1 MASKTIQIEIPITV
15 EDNASGALDS
25 IQSKLSGLGTSASK
39 ESAKV
44 NKSSSQMR
52 KGFQDIGTSAERGFA
67 SAERSAKG
75 FEKTLSQAD
84 KETQNF
90 NKEKIEKV
98 IAVKDKATSVISK
111 IASMGKSLSGKAW
124 NITVSAADKI
134 TSPIKSAL
142 KAIASPLA
150 AAGVTIGG
158 TAMLSDVISTYTGFE
173 AEMSKVKAIS
183 GATEAQFE
191 ALTAKAKEMGA
202 TTKFTAEESGQA
214 FEYMAMA
221 GWKPQQMM
229 DGIQGIM
236 NLAAASGEDLATTSD
251 IVTDALTAF
260 NLSAE
265 DSTHFADVMAQASA
279 SANTNVGLMGQTFQY
294 VAPIAGAMGYS
305 IEDTAQAIG
314 LMANSGIKGEK
325 AGTALR
331 SMLTRLAD
339 PPKDAATAMEALG
352 ISITN
357 QDGSMRS
364 LSDVMGQLRKGFS
377 GLTAD
382 QKAKYASDL
391 AGQEAMSGLLAI
403 VNASQDSYDQLAD
416 SISNADGASQKMT
429 DTMLDNVQGKWTIFK
444 SALDG
449 VKIAL
454 GERLKPYLMDGIQ
467 WLTDHMPDLQEGL
480 MEAMDKLD
488 RFVDDS
494 KRKFKTLTNSSEW
507 KNADIFGKLKLS
519 FDTLIGDPFEKW
531 WSTKGKLGIMNK
543 AQEIGKGL
551 GTGISTGILTLLG
564 IDVSSTID
572 DGASVGASFAKGFAE
587 GFKGSDIQ
595 SAITSNLKGLL
606 TNASGIFSSSPE
618 LSSFL
623 SAALLARIGVPLIK
637 GFGQLIS
644 GGKTL
649 FGAGKSALGSF
660 SLGSLTDATGTFVG
674 PVAMQGSGILGA
686 LGKIGAGAGATTTA
700 GSIALGA
707 GAVGGG
713 IAAGVAGVDTVRQG
727 ITSYKAYKEGNTEKG
742 KAYRNGALATGGGIA
757 AGAATGAI
765 IGSVVPGLGTAIG
778 ALVGAGVGGIAG
790 MIGGHKIEKDY
801 EEEAKKIQ
809 NYSDK
814 AKYALKGTRFESE
827 ELQKQFKDTEVAAD
841 QFGAALQNAA
851 SEKTREAFG
860 DIKLTS
866 QDISD
871 ITKGLL
877 FGKDTSGL
885 DNYMQAA
892 SDASSSLQDLQ
903 SAQADVQK
911 QNWKLKNGFLDTED
925 GMQSYIDTA
934 KTLQKSSKQFLQDSQ
949 YEANAAFSLIMP
961 TPNYALKNP
970 GFDWKGASNSLYESL
985 NNQYQAISDQ
995 MDAIMSDGV
1004 ISPDTKVKVRINGF
1018 DWEMN
1023 EQDAMQELQNQMKEL
1038 TSKFTDA
1045 QFEAKLSMLNVK
1057 FSGAALDVDSYN
1069 ELLQSLQSSAQS
1081 ASDQYD
1087 QAFTVTLTNLNL
1099 QLSEGAITQD
1109 QYNEAVQEAT
1119 SGYTAQI
1126 QGLQVKIESFAF
1138 QSIADAWGTSLD
1150 GILPDL
1156 AGTTAEKLQ
1165 SVFDQALSSGTNLGT
1180 MSTTEISNMF
1190 GLTGLSGEA
1199 QTAISNEIQQ
1209 IYSSL
1214 PDQVKNLD
1222 TSGVASAINDSL
1234 SDALTQGTSGAGS
1247 KGGTATAG
1255 VSSALQNMLND
1266 AVNGVDMTEASS
1278 TLNSKLGESLSGAG
1292 GSGGGSDAASQA
1304 ISALTPGIESSVNSA
1319 IQSADLSSAGSE
1331 LQTKLNEAMNAG
1343 TASSGKG
1350 GSEAASGLTSGIESS
1365 VNSAV
1370 ESADFSQAGAT
1381 LNSKIG
1387 ESLSSGSSSGGDT
1400 SGAASGLTSAL
1411 ETSVNSAVEAVDLTS
1426 AGTSLQ
1432 TKLNASVLALTWDF
1446 SGISGPIGSAIG
1458 TAVGAATGWESGV
1471 STLHSNVGSAIT
1483 SQFASGYDVTTSV
1496 RVTIA
1501 WSITN
1506 PSASISTK
1514 ASGKS
1519 VSASIAGFANGGLI
1533 SGPQLSMVGE
1543 DGPEAIIP
1551 LGEKRRNR
1559 GLSLWKKAGEE
1570 LGVPM
1575 NADGGLY
1582 GGSSYSNVPVS
1593 VPENDYPTAVE
1604 SSEGKP
1610 DSQGASPSGNAPQ
1623 VVVSNPQ
1630 FNFTVNGN
1638 DGDASHVMAVIRK
1651 HMNEIADELG
1661 GSIADRLSEVFSN
1674 MPA

>member
-1 MASKTIQIEIPITV
+1 MASKQINIEIPITI
-15 EDNASGALDS
+15 DDQTAGALES
-25 IQSKLSGLGTSASK
+25 IQSRLRGLGSSANQASQKMNQSASSMK
-39 ESAKV
+39 
-44 NKSSSQMR
+44 R
-52 KGFQDIGTSAERGFA
+52 GFQNIGSSAERGFL
-67 SAERSAKG
+67 SADRSAKG

-84 KETQNF
+84 REAQKF

-98 IAVKDKATSVISK
+98 IAVKDRATAVISK
-111 IASMGKSLSGKAW
+111 IASMGKSIAGKAW
-124 NITVSAADKI
+124 NVTVSAVDKI
-134 TSPIKSAL
+134 TSPIKSAI
-142 KAIASPLA
+142 KAITSPLA

-158 TAMLSDVISTYTGFE
+158 TAMLTDVIKTYTGFE

-183 GATEAQFE
+183 GATEAQFD

-221 GWKPQQMM
+221 GWKPQQMI

-279 SANTNVGLMGQTFQY
+279 NANTNVGLMGQTFQY

-467 WLTDHMPDLQEGL
+467 WLTDHMPALQEGL
-480 MEAMDKLD
+480 MEAMDKVD
-488 RFVDDS
+488 RFVDDT
-494 KRKFKTLTNSSEW
+494 KRKFKTLTNSSDW
-507 KNADIFGKLKLS
+507 KNADFFGKLKLS

-551 GTGISTGILTLLG
+551 GTRISTGILTLLG

-637 GFGQLIS
+637 GMGQLIN
-644 GGKTL
+644 GGKSL

-674 PVAMQGSGILGA
+674 PVAMQGSGLLGA
-686 LGKIGAGAGATTTA
+686 LGKIGAGAGVTTTA
-700 GSIALGA
+700 GSVALGA

-713 IAAGVAGVDTVRQG
+713 IAAGVAGVDAIRQG
-727 ITSYKAYKEGNTEKG
+727 VTAYGAYKAGNEKKG
-742 KAYRNGALATGGGIA
+742 KAYAGGTALTLA
-757 AGAATGAI
+757 
-765 IGSVVPGLGTAIG
+765 GLGTGAAIG
-778 ALVGAGVGGIAG
+778 TAILPGIGTLIGAGIGGVAG

-801 EEEAKKIQ
+801 EKEAKQLQ
-809 NYSDK
+809 NYADK
-814 AKYALKGTRFESE
+814 AKYVLKGTRFESE
-827 ELQKQFKDTEVAAD
+827 ELQKQFEDTAVSAD

-866 QDISD
+866 QDIAD

-877 FGKDTSGL
+877 FGHDTSGL

-892 SDASSSLQDLQ
+892 SDAASSLQDLQ

-911 QNWKLKNGFLDTED
+911 QNWKLKNGFLDTEE
-925 GMQSYIDTA
+925 GMQSYIESA

-949 YEANAAFSLIMP
+949 YEANSAFSLIMP

-1004 ISPDTKVKVRINGF
+1004 ISPDTKVKVKINGF

-1023 EQDAMQELQNQMKEL
+1023 EEDAMQELQNQMNEL
-1038 TSKFTDA
+1038 TSKITDA
-1045 QFEAKLSMLNVK
+1045 EFDAKLSMLNVK

-1099 QLSEGAITQD
+1099 QLSEGAITQE

-1138 QSIADAWGTSLD
+1138 QSIADAWGSSLD

-1156 AGTTAEKLQ
+1156 EGTTAEKLQ
-1165 SVFDQALSSGTNLGT
+1165 SVFDQALSNGINIGNMDNS
-1180 MSTTEISNMF
+1180 SVSQMF
-1190 GLTGLSGEA
+1190 GLTGLSEKT
-1199 QTAISNEIQQ
+1199 QTAVVDEIQQ

-1278 TLNSKLGESLSGAG
+1278 TLS
-1292 GSGGGSDAASQA
+1292 
-1304 ISALTPGIESSVNSA
+1304 
-1319 IQSADLSSAGSE
+1319 
-1331 LQTKLNEAMNAG
+1331 
-1343 TASSGKG
+1343 
-1350 GSEAASGLTSGIESS
+1350 
-1365 VNSAV
+1365 
-1370 ESADFSQAGAT
+1370 
-1381 LNSKIG
+1381 SKIG
-1387 ESLSSGSSSGGDT
+1387 ESLSSGSASGGDT

>member
-1 MASKTIQIEIPITV
+1 MPI
-15 EDNASGALDS
+15 
-25 IQSKLSGLGTSASK
+25 
-39 ESAKV
+39 
-44 NKSSSQMR
+44 
-52 KGFQDIGTSAERGFA
+52 
-67 SAERSAKG
+67 
-75 FEKTLSQAD
+75 
-84 KETQNF
+84 
-90 NKEKIEKV
+90 
-98 IAVKDKATSVISK
+98 
-111 IASMGKSLSGKAW
+111 
-124 NITVSAADKI
+124 
-134 TSPIKSAL
+134 
-142 KAIASPLA
+142 
-150 AAGVTIGG
+150 
-158 TAMLSDVISTYTGFE
+158 
-173 AEMSKVKAIS
+173 
-183 GATEAQFE
+183 
-191 ALTAKAKEMGA
+191 
-202 TTKFTAEESGQA
+202 
-214 FEYMAMA
+214 
-221 GWKPQQMM
+221 
-229 DGIQGIM
+229 
-236 NLAAASGEDLATTSD
+236 
-251 IVTDALTAF
+251 
-260 NLSAE
+260 
-265 DSTHFADVMAQASA
+265 
-279 SANTNVGLMGQTFQY
+279 
-294 VAPIAGAMGYS
+294 
-305 IEDTAQAIG
+305 
-314 LMANSGIKGEK
+314 
-325 AGTALR
+325 
-331 SMLTRLAD
+331 
-339 PPKDAATAMEALG
+339 
-352 ISITN
+352 
-357 QDGSMRS
+357 
-364 LSDVMGQLRKGFS
+364 
-377 GLTAD
+377 
-382 QKAKYASDL
+382 KAKY
-391 AGQEAMSGLLAI
+391 
-403 VNASQDSYDQLAD
+403 V
-416 SISNADGASQKMT
+416 
-429 DTMLDNVQGKWTIFK
+429 
-444 SALDG
+444 
-449 VKIAL
+449 
-454 GERLKPYLMDGIQ
+454 
-467 WLTDHMPDLQEGL
+467 
-480 MEAMDKLD
+480 
-488 RFVDDS
+488 
-494 KRKFKTLTNSSEW
+494 
-507 KNADIFGKLKLS
+507 
-519 FDTLIGDPFEKW
+519 
-531 WSTKGKLGIMNK
+531 
-543 AQEIGKGL
+543 
-551 GTGISTGILTLLG
+551 
-564 IDVSSTID
+564 
-572 DGASVGASFAKGFAE
+572 
-587 GFKGSDIQ
+587 
-595 SAITSNLKGLL
+595 
-606 TNASGIFSSSPE
+606 
-618 LSSFL
+618 
-623 SAALLARIGVPLIK
+623 
-637 GFGQLIS
+637 
-644 GGKTL
+644 
-649 FGAGKSALGSF
+649 
-660 SLGSLTDATGTFVG
+660 
-674 PVAMQGSGILGA
+674 
-686 LGKIGAGAGATTTA
+686 
-700 GSIALGA
+700 
-707 GAVGGG
+707 
-713 IAAGVAGVDTVRQG
+713 
-727 ITSYKAYKEGNTEKG
+727 
-742 KAYRNGALATGGGIA
+742 
-757 AGAATGAI
+757 
-765 IGSVVPGLGTAIG
+765 
-778 ALVGAGVGGIAG
+778 
-790 MIGGHKIEKDY
+790 
-801 EEEAKKIQ
+801 
-809 NYSDK
+809 
-814 AKYALKGTRFESE
+814 LKGTRFESE
-827 ELQKQFKDTEVAAD
+827 ELQKQFEDTAVSAD

-866 QDISD
+866 QDIAD

-877 FGKDTSGL
+877 FGHDTSGL

-892 SDASSSLQDLQ
+892 SDAASSLQDLQ

-911 QNWKLKNGFLDTED
+911 QNWKLKNGFLDTEE
-925 GMQSYIDTA
+925 GMQSYIESA

-949 YEANAAFSLIMP
+949 YEANSAFSLIMP

-970 GFDWKGASNSLYESL
+970 GFDWKGATNSLYESL

-1004 ISPDTKVKVRINGF
+1004 ISPDTKVKVKINGF

-1023 EQDAMQELQNQMKEL
+1023 EEDAMQELQNQMNEL
-1038 TSKFTDA
+1038 TSKITDA
-1045 QFEAKLSMLNVK
+1045 EFDAKLSMLNVK

-1099 QLSEGAITQD
+1099 QLSEGAITQE

-1126 QGLQVKIESFAF
+1126 QGLQVKIEGFAF
-1138 QSIADAWGTSLD
+1138 QSIADAWGSSLD

-1156 AGTTAEKLQ
+1156 EGTTAEKLQ
-1165 SVFDQALSSGTNLGT
+1165 SVFDQALSNGINIGNMDNS
-1180 MSTTEISNMF
+1180 SVSQMF
-1190 GLTGLSGEA
+1190 GLTGLSEKT
-1199 QTAISNEIQQ
+1199 QTAVVDEIQQ

-1343 TASSGKG
+1343 TASSGEG

-1387 ESLSSGSSSGGDT
+1387 ESLSSGSASGGDT